1 MKYEHTY
8 EETIVFNGIKY
19 TVEKTTNKTWKEFL
33 PLAWSRCG
41 VVSIRYIE
49 SRKIKD

>member
-19 TVEKTTNKTWKEFL
+19 VVKRTTTQTWKQFL

-41 VVSIRYIE
+41 VVSIRHIE
-49 SRKIKD
+49 SRKIKE